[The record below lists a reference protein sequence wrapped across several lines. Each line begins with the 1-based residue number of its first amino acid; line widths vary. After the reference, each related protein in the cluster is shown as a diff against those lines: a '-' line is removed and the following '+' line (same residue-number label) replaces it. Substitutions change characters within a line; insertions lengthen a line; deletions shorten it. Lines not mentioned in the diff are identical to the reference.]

1 MRSAVQIAKATE
13 LERLERAL
21 SRQEATVRQAFADFV
36 ERVRAPSVLKE
47 VRLLLQR
54 GDIQGAIDIANQHVI
69 RLGAVIPQVFNNLGA
84 VSMTELAVQVGGA
97 AVGISFDPAYPLA
110 ASLMRASRLDLITNI
125 TMQQTD
131 TIRTVLTR
139 ALQTGQGPIAA
150 AREFANAIGLTS
162 FQVSAAEK
170 YQQALE
176 LGARAALDYALRDR
190 RFDGTVARAA
200 ENDEPLTA
208 QQIQTMVSRYRAS
221 QLRLRAQTIART
233 ETVRA
238 LSQAREAALQQ
249 MLEQTGMSADRVIRT
264 WNATLDDRT
273 RDTHRDLDGQQRP
286 LNQPFDSSSGAK
298 LMYPGDPSAPANETI
313 NCRCVLT
320 TSFKPP
326 QRSAA

>member
-1 MRSAVQIAKATE
+1 MATE
-13 LERLERAL
+13 LERLEAAL
-21 SRQEATVRQAFADFV
+21 NRQEAVVRDAFNTFVRQV
-36 ERVRAPSVLKE
+36 QSPQVLRE

-54 GDIQGAIDIANQHVI
+54 GDIQGAIDTANQHVLQ
-69 RLGAVIPQVFNNLGA
+69 LGTVVPRIFQPLGDVAVA
-84 VSMTELAVQVGGA
+84 ELAAQLGGA

-110 ASLMRASRLDLITNI
+110 ASLMQASRLDLITNI
-125 TMQQTD
+125 TTQQTEA
-131 TIRTVLTR
+131 IRTVLTR

-150 AREFANAIGLTS
+150 AREFSNAIGLTS
-162 FQVSAAEK
+162 TQLAAAQK

-190 RFDGTVARAA
+190 RFDSSVVNAA
-200 ENDEPLTA
+200 DGDTPLTA
-208 QQIQTMVSRYRAS
+208 RQIETMVSRYRAS

-249 MLEQTGMSADRVIRT
+249 MLEQTGMPADRVIRT

-273 RDTHRDLDGQQRP
+273 RDTHRDLDGQQRA

-298 LMYPGDPSAPANETI
+298 LMYPGDPSAPAAETI

-320 TSFKPP
+320 TSFKPL
-326 QRSAA
+326 QGAARGAA

>member
-1 MRSAVQIAKATE
+1 MVEIIKVTE

-21 SRQEATVRQAFADFV
+21 ARQEAIVRQAFADFV
-36 ERVRAPSVLKE
+36 ERVRAPAVLKQ
-47 VRLLLQR
+47 VRLLLER
-54 GDIQGAIDIANQHVI
+54 GDIQGAIDIANQQVV
-69 RLGAVIPQVFNNLGA
+69 RLGAVIPQVFNNLGIA
-84 VSMTELAVQVGGA
+84 STAELASQIGGA
-97 AVGISFDPAYPLA
+97 AVGISFNPDYPLA
-110 ASLMRASRLDLITNI
+110 ASLMRASQLDLITNI
-125 TMQQTD
+125 TTQQTD

-139 ALQTGQGPIAA
+139 ALQTGQGPVAA

-190 RFDGTVARAA
+190 RFDSTVARAA
-200 ENDEPLTA
+200 TEDEPLTA
-208 QQIQTMVSRYRAS
+208 QQIQTMVARYRAS

-233 ETVRA
+233 ETIRA
-238 LSQAREAALQQ
+238 LSQAREASLRQV
-249 MLEQTGMSADRVIRT
+249 LEQTGMPVDRVIRT

-273 RDTHRDLDGQQRP
+273 RDTHRNLDGQQRP
-286 LNQPFDSSSGAK
+286 LNEAFDSASGAK
-298 LMYPGDPSAPANETI
+298 LMYPGDPTAPAAETI

-326 QRSAA
+326 TTRSAA